1 MPAAAAQSRD
11 RVLLLSGKLGLLGIC
26 DPAACRAGGSTTRAA
41 GRGFEAPRGAGQST
55 VSPSAAPCS
64 DEPTLVLQIVPQVC
78 LAAES
83 L

>member
-41 GRGFEAPRGAGQST
+41 GRGLKLLEAQGKAQ
-55 VSPSAAPCS
+55 
-64 DEPTLVLQIVPQVC
+64 
-78 LAAES
+78 
-83 L
+83 